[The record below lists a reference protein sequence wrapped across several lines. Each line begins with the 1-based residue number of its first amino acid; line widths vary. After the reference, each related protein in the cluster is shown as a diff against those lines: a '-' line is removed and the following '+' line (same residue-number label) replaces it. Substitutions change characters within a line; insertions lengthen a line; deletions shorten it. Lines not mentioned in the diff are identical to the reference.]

1 MIAIIEHIVDGGAYI
16 TVSDQITSKSIYLD
30 ERELR
35 SLYESLMIHYGDC
48 KNPGKTAGEN

>member
-1 MIAIIEHIVDGGAYI
+1 VIAIIEHIPDGGAYI
-16 TVSDQITSKSIYLD
+16 TASDQITSKSIYLE

-35 SLYESLMIHYGDC
+35 SLYESLMVYYGDC